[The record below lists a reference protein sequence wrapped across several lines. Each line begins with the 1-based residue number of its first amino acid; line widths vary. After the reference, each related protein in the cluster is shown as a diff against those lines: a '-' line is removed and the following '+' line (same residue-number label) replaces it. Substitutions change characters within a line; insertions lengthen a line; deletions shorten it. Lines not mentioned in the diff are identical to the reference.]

1 MNSSVK
7 FFEPTFT
14 CANAG
19 AAASRKAE
27 AAAASMRVVRDAF
40 IGSPGGDVGGK
51 QVERRILD
59 AKPWRVKSTR
69 SSELIGSRDA
79 GIAKRIRTKR
89 ICSEYIVGL
98 RRDGRESRKQQ
109 RIPQGSKLP
118 RVANREERIA
128 HALGIA
134 RAHAGRADERR
145 NGSGRGSRDHAKLR
159 SERGLVPAEEIVRI
173 AVERADVGA
182 PL

>member
-1 MNSSVK
+1 MNCSVK
-7 FFEPTFT
+7 FFEPTLT

-40 IGSPGGDVGGK
+40 MGSPGGDVGGK
-51 QVERRILD
+51 QLERRILD

-69 SSELIGSRDA
+69 SSELIGSGDA
-79 GIAKRIRTKR
+79 EVAERIRTKR

-128 HALGIA
+128 HVLGVA
-134 RAHAGRADERR
+134 RAHAGCTHERR
-145 NGSGRGSRDHAKLR
+145 NGCGWCSRDHAKLR
-159 SERGLVPAEEIVRI
+159 RERGLVPAEEVVRI
-173 AVERADVGA
+173 AVA
-182 PL
+182 